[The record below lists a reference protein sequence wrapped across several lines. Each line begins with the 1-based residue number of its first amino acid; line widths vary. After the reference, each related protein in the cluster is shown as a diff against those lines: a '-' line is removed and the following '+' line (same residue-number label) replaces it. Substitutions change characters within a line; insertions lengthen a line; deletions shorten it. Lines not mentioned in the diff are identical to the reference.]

1 MLVNLVGHAL
11 AVCIG
16 LSLGLIGGGGSVLA
30 LPVLMYVMGVET
42 KSAIAMTLAIV
53 GSVSLI
59 GVVSH
64 WRSGNVNLKAAIMF
78 APPAMVGSYVGAKIA
93 TLPIVSATAQL
104 MGFVVMMVT
113 ASILMIQRSGKKKSE
128 EPLNAAPTSGIW
140 QRFLLIPLAGL
151 SVGLVTGFVGIG
163 GGFLVIPALVLL
175 VQIPMKQAI
184 GTSLLVIAFQ
194 SVTGF
199 WGYLSSQIPIN
210 LPLVFSFIVAAS
222 MGILLGSHLSQFVPG
237 KQLEKGF
244 GYFLLAIAVL
254 IVVKS

>member
-1 MLVNLVGHAL
+1 MVVNLVGHAL
-11 AVCIG
+11 AVCMG

-59 GVVSH
+59 GVMSH
-64 WRSGNVNLKAAIMF
+64 WRSGHVNLKAAAIF
-78 APPAMVGSYVGAKIA
+78 APPAMVGSYLGAKIA
-93 TLPIVSATAQL
+93 TQPMVSPTIQL
-104 MGFVVMMVT
+104 MGFVAMMVT
-113 ASILMIQRSGKKKSE
+113 ASILMIQKSHTQKSE
-128 EPLNAAPTSGIW
+128 ETLKARQVSGLW
-140 QRFLLIPLAGL
+140 KRFILIPLAGF

-175 VQIPMKQAI
+175 IQIPMKEAI
-184 GTSLLVIAFQ
+184 GTSLLVISFQ

-222 MGILLGSHLSQFVPG
+222 TGIILGSYLTQFVPG

-244 GYFLLAIAVL
+244 GYFLLAIAVF

>member
-1 MLVNLVGHAL
+1 MVVNLIGHAL

-30 LPVLMYVMGVET
+30 LPVLMYVMGEPT
-42 KSAIAMTLAIV
+42 QSAIAMTLAIV
-53 GSVSLI
+53 GSVSLV
-59 GVVSH
+59 GVISH
-64 WRSGNVNLKAAIMF
+64 WRSGNVNLQAAVMF
-78 APPAMVGSYVGAKIA
+78 APPAMVGSFFGAKIA
-93 TLPIVSATAQL
+93 TLPMINPTVQL
-104 MGFVVMMVT
+104 MGFVAMMVT
-113 ASILMIQRSGKKKSE
+113 ASVLMIQRSGKKKRE
-128 EPLNAAPTSGIW
+128 ETEKTAPVSQGW

-151 SVGLVTGFVGIG
+151 SIGLVTGFVGVG

-175 VQIPMKQAI
+175 GQIPMKQAI

-194 SVTGF
+194 SMTGF

-222 MGILLGSHLSQFVPG
+222 MGIILGSYLTQFVPG

-254 IVVKS
+254 MVVKS

>member
-1 MLVNLVGHAL
+1 MLINLVGHAL

-59 GVVSH
+59 GVISH
-64 WRSGNVNLKAAIMF
+64 WRSGNVNLKAAVMF

-93 TLPIVSATAQL
+93 TLPIVSATVQL

-128 EPLNAAPTSGIW
+128 DTLKAPPVSSIW

-175 VQIPMKQAI
+175 VKIPMKEAI
-184 GTSLLVIAFQ
+184 GTSLLVISFQ

-222 MGILLGSHLSQFVPG
+222 MGIILGSYLTQFVPG